1 MTAVVDATR
10 AKRPLNAARWI
21 SKRIRRYLGH
31 LILSF
36 LCGSLAGLIANAD
49 PLLMRHWL
57 DVSLPH
63 RQLIDSLAMVA
74 LIALCFI
81 GRTAINGLATLLGFR
96 VSQLFGHDLR
106 SELLE
111 HMTLLS
117 ADWHERTLLGEKLS
131 RLEQDTEQIAQFSA
145 DALGTVLRSLI
156 FFVLNLV
163 IMFIMSWRMA
173 LTVLPLLPLF
183 FVVRWRFRKLI
194 TIRADRA
201 QTGLGKASSQF
212 AEHLNAIPEIQ
223 ALGAEQ
229 RCIDR
234 TIDVR
239 REVMGVQWSQR
250 QAEIAFTVA
259 VTAVMAL
266 GILLLLGLG
275 SHEYL
280 SGSVT
285 IGTLLAFYAYVTRT
299 FDPIST
305 VMELYSHSQRMMA
318 SIRRVRNVLETET
331 SVPDN
336 GEVKIVPEQL
346 RLGLSCRKLD
356 FRYTSDNEVLHQVS
370 LHLAPG
376 ERIALIGESGSGKS
390 SLARLLARV
399 ADPKAGEIEF
409 EGLPLQDYTL
419 AAVRRAICYVS
430 QHPVLFSGS
439 IRENLQ
445 YARED
450 ASQEEMKSVLDA
462 AQLNLLIERL
472 PQGIDTLL
480 GPDASSL
487 SGGERQRLAVARA
500 LLRESS
506 VLILDETTSALDMP
520 TERRILSSISGWNP
534 NQSIVFI
541 SHRVRSITWVDRII
555 LLDRG
560 RIAAEGSHELLCRQS
575 AAYRRLLD
583 KDEDTEQMEE
593 EAEAGLGILQTGAPS
608 KNAER
613 TIAFQSR
620 VSSE

>member
-1 MTAVVDATR
+1 MTVVLDTSR
-10 AKRPLNAARWI
+10 AKHSLITAHWI
-21 SKRIRRYLGH
+21 YRRIRRYLGY
-31 LILSF
+31 LVISF
-36 LCGSLAGLIANAD
+36 LLASIAGLIANAD

-57 DVSLPH
+57 DVSLPQH
-63 RQLIDSLAMVA
+63 ELVGSLVLVG
-74 LIALCFI
+74 LIALCFV
-81 GRTAINGLATLLGFR
+81 GRAVTNGLASLLGFR
-96 VSQLFGHDLR
+96 VSQLLGHDLR

-117 ADWHERTLLGEKLS
+117 ADWHEKTLLGEKLS
-131 RLEQDTEQIAQFSA
+131 RIEQDTEQIAQFSA

-156 FFVLNLV
+156 FFLLNLV
-163 IMFIMSWRMA
+163 IMFTLSWRMA

-183 FVVRWRFRKLI
+183 FVVRWRFRRLI
-194 TIRADRA
+194 TTRADRA
-201 QTGLGKASSQF
+201 QAELGKASSQF
-212 AEHLNAIPEIQ
+212 AEHLSAVPEIQ

-234 TIDVR
+234 SIEVR
-239 REVMGVQWSQR
+239 RDMMGAQWSQR
-250 QAEIAFTVA
+250 RAETAFSVA

-280 SGSVT
+280 KGSLT
-285 IGTLLAFYAYVTRT
+285 IGTLVAFYAYVTRV
-299 FDPIST
+299 FDPVST
-305 VMELYSHSQRMMA
+305 AMELYSRSQRMMA
-318 SIRRVRNVLETET
+318 SIRRVRDVLETET
-331 SVPDN
+331 SVPDI
-336 GEVKIVPEQL
+336 GHAEVGQERGQ
-346 RLGLSCRKLD
+346 RLGLSCRDVD
-356 FRYTSDNEVLHQVS
+356 FRYTSDNQVLHQVS
-370 LHLAPG
+370 FQLAPG

-390 SLARLLARV
+390 SLARLLARI
-399 ADPKAGEIEF
+399 ADPKAGEIDF
-409 EGLPLQDYTL
+409 EGIPLQDYTL

-462 AQLNLLIERL
+462 AQLQVLIERL

-500 LLRESS
+500 LLRESAI
-506 VLILDETTSALDMP
+506 LILDEATSALDIP
-520 TERRILSSISGWNP
+520 TERQILRSISGWNP

-555 LLDRG
+555 VLNRG
-560 RIAAEGSHELLCRQS
+560 RIVAEGGHELLYRQS
-575 AAYRRLLD
+575 AAYRRLFE
-583 KDEDTEQMEE
+583 KEEDPEQVEE
-593 EAEAGLGILQTGAPS
+593 EAETGLGILQSGARS
-608 KNAER
+608 KA
-613 TIAFQSR
+613 AG
-620 VSSE
+620 